1 MAKRKKSK
9 PDHVEKVLEDYND
22 VFADIINGCL
32 FSGEEIIKEDEL
44 SPGPTASHYK
54 DAQGTLSEQIRD
66 VCKFS
71 NKDGRRYCIF
81 GIENQS
87 VSCNT
92 MPMRVM
98 GYDFAMYRH
107 EVKELIAENERNG
120 TNVEY
125 GQVIPDGQKIA
136 PVISVVMYYGKGK
149 WTGPRTLY
157 DMLNIPDELKK
168 YVSDYKLN
176 IIEIATLSDE
186 ELARLRGDF
195 QSIAEYFAKAAQ
207 HRLAELCYNNKR
219 LKHPE
224 EVLEF
229 FKTFAKTEWA
239 NDIERSMVKDA
250 IAEKGEITMKDFFDI
265 RNEQKLKDME
275 VKMEKSKAEARAEA
289 KAEAKAEIDKVKED
303 EQEKHANSIVQF
315 VQNIMKNVNCSSID
329 EACKLMGCSLQE
341 YYAAKAFLA
350 KK

>member
-1 MAKRKKSK
+1 MAKQKKSK
-9 PDHVEKVLEDYND
+9 PDHVEKILEDYND

-32 FSGEEIIKEDEL
+32 FDGEEIIEEDEL

-54 DAQGTLSEQIRD
+54 NAQGTLSEQIRD
-66 VCKFS
+66 ACKFS
-71 NKDGRRYCIF
+71 SKNGRRYCIF
-81 GIENQS
+81 GVENQS
-87 VSCNT
+87 ALCNT

-98 GYDFAMYRH
+98 GYDYAMYRY
-107 EVKELIAENERNG
+107 EIRERIVENRRKK
-120 TNVEY
+120 TKVEY

-136 PVISVVMYYGKGK
+136 PVIFVVLYFGKGK

-157 DMLNIPDELKK
+157 EMLDIPEELKK

-176 IIEIATLSDE
+176 IIEMATLTDE
-186 ELARLRGDF
+186 KLARLKGDF
-195 QSIAEYFAKAAQ
+195 QSLAEYFAKLAQ
-207 HRLAELCYNNKR
+207 NRLAELCYNNKR
-219 LKHPE
+219 LRHPE

-239 NDIERSMVKDA
+239 NSIESSMLKDVM
-250 IAEKGEITMKDFFDI
+250 AEKGEIVMKDFFDI
-265 RNEQKLKDME
+265 QNEEKLK
-275 VKMEKSKAEARAEA
+275 KMKIEMQQQMQQQ
-289 KAEAKAEIDKVKED
+289 KEN

-315 VQNIMKNVNCSSID
+315 VQNIAKNAHCSSID